1 LRRLIPT
8 ASSPTESL
16 VTSRLSDLSA
26 GLGFLSFYTLQRYD
40 LSSPLRESGL
50 SGHSQFRSRVFSTPQ
65 RLQLTQ
71 APQPYFVPQPFL
83 GASFRV
89 FPSRRSRVPSG
100 TASFP
105 AVIHQR
111 SRRTTWSSS
120 ASVSTDSHAETQLPE
135 SPATYG
141 APFSKVSLAS
151 RHTEKPKQLSRL
163 FRQLHLLR
171 SVTPCTN
178 PFTQTMETT
187 ASGRYSLDLLPL

>member
-1 LRRLIPT
+1 MRRLIPT
-8 ASSPTESL
+8 ASSPTEFL
-16 VTSRLSDLSA
+16 VTSRLPDPSV
-26 GLGFLSFYTLQRYD
+26 GLDFLSFRTLQRYG
-40 LSSPLRESGL
+40 LNSPLRESSL

-65 RLQLTQ
+65 RLQLVQ
-71 APQPYFVPQPFL
+71 APQPYFMPQPFL

-89 FPSRRSRVPSG
+89 FPSRRSRIPFR

-105 AVIHQR
+105 AVIHR
-111 SRRTTWSSS
+111 RARRTTRSSS

-151 RHTEKPKQLSRL
+151 RRTEKPKQLSRL

-187 ASGRYSLDLLPL
+187 ASGRYSLDVLPL